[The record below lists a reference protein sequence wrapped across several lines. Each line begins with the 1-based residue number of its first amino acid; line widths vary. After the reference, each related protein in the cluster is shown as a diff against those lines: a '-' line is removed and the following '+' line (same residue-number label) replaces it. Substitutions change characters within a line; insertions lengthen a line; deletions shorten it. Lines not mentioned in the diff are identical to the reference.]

1 MYKRQITNVRPLP
14 FIQYINKHSI
24 IIDKSSLSFLCF
36 FVCNYGTQFD
46 KIFEPYTEYC
56 LKQEACHEYI
66 KLKMAENEQF
76 RTFITVSF
84 ICHLFVFFLRFC
96 HPVDKCKE

>member
-1 MYKRQITNVRPLP
+1 
-14 FIQYINKHSI
+14 
-24 IIDKSSLSFLCF
+24 
-36 FVCNYGTQFD
+36 VCLFTQFD

-76 RTFITVSF
+76 RTFITVSVV
-84 ICHLFVFFLRFC
+84 C
-96 HPVDKCKE
+96 